1 MCLRLTLAWWRRDF
15 GCIPKLGSSGHSS
28 GAQPTLHTQLCI
40 AMPLPRNSSSSSQK
54 LPGRGVPA
62 RQKRSRHKDSSLL
75 LFLIILRVTTME
87 RIFKFGHFLVP
98 IYNACL
104 LLSHYLVWTQQTKHS
119 AAVSCSPLLA
129 QGCCTWLAKA
139 LWKCLNLNK
148 MTVFI
153 SN

>member
-1 MCLRLTLAWWRRDF
+1 MLEQGF
-15 GCIPKLGSSGHSS
+15 GCIPKSGSSRHSS
-28 GAQPTLHTQLCI
+28 AAQPTLHTQQGLFPGI
-40 AMPLPRNSSSSSQK
+40 QAAAAPKNYLGEGSQ
-54 LPGRGVPA
+54 P
-62 RQKRSRHKDSSLL
+62 SRKEAGTRISLL

-87 RIFKFGHFLVP
+87 RIFKCGHFLVP

-104 LLSHYLVWTQQTKHS
+104 LLAHYLVWTQQTKHS
-119 AAVSCSPLLA
+119 AAVSRSPLLA

-148 MTVFI
+148 KTVFI

>member
-1 MCLRLTLAWWRRDF
+1 MLRGDAGMVWEGFWVHGKMWELQA
-15 GCIPKLGSSGHSS
+15 ISA
-28 GAQPTLHTQLCI
+28 AQPNPAQT
-40 AMPLPRNSSSSSQK
+40 AMPAPRNSCSSSQK
-54 LPGRGVPA
+54 LPGKGVPA
-62 RQKRSRHKDSSLL
+62 MQERSRHKDFSLL

-104 LLSHYLVWTQQTKHS
+104 LLAHYLVWTQQTKHS

-148 MTVFI
+148 KTVFI